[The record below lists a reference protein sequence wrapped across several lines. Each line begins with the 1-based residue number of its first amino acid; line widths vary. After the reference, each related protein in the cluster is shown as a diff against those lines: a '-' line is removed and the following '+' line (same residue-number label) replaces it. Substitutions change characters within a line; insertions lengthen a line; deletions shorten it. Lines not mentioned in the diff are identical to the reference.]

1 VSVAPNQTGPSA
13 DELYQL
19 AVELAGGA
27 AREVARRLDDQHS
40 VTAKSTSTDL
50 VTEVDRD
57 IERWLV
63 ERIVAARPDDDI
75 VGEEGFGR
83 ATGSTT
89 RWYLDPIDGTVNF
102 VLGLPQFA
110 VSVAV
115 EVDGVTVAGAVAN
128 PVSGELFSARAGA
141 GAWLGDRPLTGPRT
155 VPLGRA
161 VVGTGFGYQPERRAR
176 QIAVVAQ
183 LLPRVADIRRL
194 GAASLDL
201 CAVAAGRLDA
211 YFEAG
216 LNPWDWAAGALIA
229 REAGCFVG
237 GLRGEELGP
246 RLTIAS
252 GPGCADEL
260 VDALSELR
268 ARRRVRR
275 RSPARSRS
283 SVEARVLPRADHRRS
298 SRPRGR

>member
-1 VSVAPNQTGPSA
+1 MT
-13 DELYQL
+13 
-19 AVELAGGA
+19 VELASGA
-27 AREVARRLDDQHS
+27 AGEVVRRLGEQHS

-50 VTEVDRD
+50 VTDVDRD

-63 ERIVAARPDDDI
+63 ERISSARPDDDI
-75 VGEEGFGR
+75 VGEEGYGR
-83 ATGSTT
+83 TTGSAT

-115 EVDGVTVAGAVAN
+115 EVDGAVVAGAVAN
-128 PVSGELFSARAGA
+128 PVSGELFSARAGG
-141 GAWLGDRPLTGPRT
+141 GAWLGDRRLAGPRA
-155 VPLGRA
+155 VPLARA
-161 VVGTGFGYQPERRAR
+161 VVGTGFGYDAERRAR

-229 REAGCFVG
+229 HEAGCFVG
-237 GLRGEELGP
+237 GLHGEPLGP
-246 RLTIAS
+246 RLTVAS
-252 GPGCADEL
+252 GTQCADEL
-260 VDALSELR
+260 VDVLAELR
-268 ARRRVRR
+268 AD
-275 RSPARSRS
+275 
-283 SVEARVLPRADHRRS
+283 EVL
-298 SRPRGR
+298 